1 MTYIVEISP
10 IAYSQIR
17 DCALFLQLVN
27 LDSARK
33 FLNDIFDSIGS
44 LKDMPQRFPLA
55 SNEYC
60 LPPDF
65 RKMVIDNRYIV
76 LYKIDGCSVFVD
88 YVLDI
93 RTDIGK
99 LFK

>member
-1 MTYIVEISP
+1 
-10 IAYSQIR
+10 
-17 DCALFLQLVN
+17 
-27 LDSARK
+27 
-33 FLNDIFDSIGS
+33 
-44 LKDMPQRFPLA
+44 MPQRFPLA
-55 SNEYC
+55 SNEYF
-60 LPPDF
+60 LPPDY
-65 RKMVIDNRYIV
+65 RKVVVDNRYIV